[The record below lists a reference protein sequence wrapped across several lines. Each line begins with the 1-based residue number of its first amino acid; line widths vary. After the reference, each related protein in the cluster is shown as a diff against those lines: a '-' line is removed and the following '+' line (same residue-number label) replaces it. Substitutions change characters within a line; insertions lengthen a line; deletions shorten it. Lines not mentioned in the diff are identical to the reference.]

1 VNRDNGVVDG
11 CSLKDKTMKKVA
23 KITGIVILVIL
34 ILAILTPLIFKN
46 RIIAVVKK
54 EANQSLNATFD
65 FKNVKLSLFR
75 DFPNLSVRINDLSIV
90 GQGPFNGDT
99 LVYLP
104 GLNLT
109 LNLLS
114 VIRGDTYDIRKIQLL
129 NPQIH
134 LVVMEDGQ
142 ASWNIAKTQE
152 PAPPGEAAAPPAF
165 KIALKKFE
173 IRQGRIGYDDRQIK
187 TMIDIRDLDHILSGR
202 LTSDS
207 TTLSTMTHISG
218 LTVDYDGIR
227 YLNRATL
234 DIKADIDADLA
245 ASEYAFRNS
254 TLRLNDLVL
263 ALDGSVAMPAE
274 DYDIDLSF
282 ATTKTDFKSLLSL
295 IPAFYFKDF
304 KGVEATG
311 TVTAGGHI
319 KGIYNDTHY
328 PSFSLQLAV
337 EDGSFKYPSLPA
349 GVTDIA
355 IRADITNPG
364 GDLDNTTVA
373 VDRFHLDIA
382 HNPFDIR
389 FILKTPVSDPWLDVS
404 LQGTYDLGR
413 TKEFYPIG
421 TGNDLEGM
429 ITVDAGFKGSLSALE
444 NNQYDQ
450 FEAHG
455 YLTADHALVS
465 SSMLP
470 GPLEIT
476 GMRLEFTPAAAALK
490 SAVFRVGRNDISANG
505 TIRNYIPY
513 LLKGDTIRGQLTVQS
528 HFMNLND
535 FLAEDTTATPS
546 QVPPGTDTTAALTVF
561 EVPGNVDMVLSS
573 SFDRLVYQKMEMTYV
588 KGTLRVN
595 GRQVLLDNLTMNIL
609 GGGLAVSG
617 SYDTRDVKK
626 PAVNFH
632 LNVSNIDIPTT
643 YATLGLFQRYAPI
656 AEKMKGSFSSDVSY
670 SSLLDPAMMPDYS
683 TMTGNG
689 RLTTSVI
696 TVQDLVT
703 LNKIADILTL
713 DKLKKLTL
721 DKVDISFEFVNGK
734 VIVKPFTFKVDR
746 IMVQVGGSTSHKG
759 GLDYLMH
766 MALHKSVFGQE
777 INRVVGNLMGKV
789 KEQVPA
795 LTPGDSVKVDVVIGG
810 TVKEPTV
817 KVGLKE
823 SMSDEVD
830 KLKKAAEEELRK
842 QKEEL
847 EKNAREEANQALVDA
862 QAQADRIM
870 EEAGRKAEAIKT
882 TARQTSDKMKKD
894 ADINA
899 ENLIAEG
906 KKKGPLA
913 ELAARK
919 SAEEM
924 KKTTYKKADQLV
936 QEADK
941 QATALMREAKTKA
954 DKILSDARQ
963 KVNK

>member
-1 VNRDNGVVDG
+1 
-11 CSLKDKTMKKVA
+11 MKKIA

-34 ILAILTPLIFKN
+34 ILAIFTPLIFKN

-65 FKNVKLSLFR
+65 FKNVKLSLIR
-75 DFPNLSVRINDLSIV
+75 DFPNLSVRINDLSVV
-90 GQGPFNGDT
+90 GKGLFDGDT

-129 NPQIH
+129 EPQIH
-134 LVVMEDGQ
+134 LVVLEDGQ
-142 ASWNIAKTQE
+142 ASWNIAKME
-152 PAPPGEAAAPPAF
+152 EAAPPPGEAAAPSTY

-187 TMIDIRDLDHILSGR
+187 TLVDIRGLDHVLSGR
-202 LTSDS
+202 LTADS
-207 TTLSTMTHISG
+207 TTLSTVTHIAG

-227 YLNRATL
+227 YLNRAML
-234 DIKADIDADLA
+234 DLKADIDADLA
-245 ASEYAFRNS
+245 ASRYSVRNGS
-254 TLRLNDLVL
+254 LRLNDLVL

-274 DYDIDLSF
+274 GYDIDLSF
-282 ATTKTDFKSLLSL
+282 ATSKTDFKSLLSL
-295 IPAFYFKDF
+295 IPAIYQKDF

-311 TVTAGGHI
+311 MVTIGGHI

-328 PSFSLQLAV
+328 PSFSLQLVV
-337 EDGSFKYPSLPA
+337 ENGSFKYPSLPV
-349 GVTDIA
+349 GVTGIA

-373 VDRFHLDIA
+373 VDRFHLAIA
-382 HNPFDIR
+382 QNPLDIR

-413 TKEFYPIG
+413 TKDIYPIG
-421 TGNDLEGM
+421 AGNDLEGL
-429 ITVDAGFKGSLSALE
+429 ISVDAGFKGHLSALE
-444 NNQYDQ
+444 NNRYDQ

-470 GPLEIT
+470 GLLAIT

-490 SAVFRVGRNDISANG
+490 SAAFRIERNDISANG

-513 LLKGDTIRGQLTVQS
+513 LLKGDTISGQLAVQS

-535 FLAEDTTATPS
+535 FLAEDTTATATP
-546 QVPPGTDTTAALTVF
+546 VTPGADTTTALTVF
-561 EVPGNVDMVLSS
+561 EVPGNVDLVLSS
-573 SFDRLVYQKMEMTYV
+573 SFDKLVYQKMEMTDV
-588 KGTLRVN
+588 KGTLRIT
-595 GRQVLLDNLTMNIL
+595 GRQVLLDNLTMNML

-626 PAVNFH
+626 PAVNLH
-632 LNVSNIDIPTT
+632 LNVSNLDIPGTWST
-643 YATLGLFQRYAPI
+643 VGLFQRYAPV
-656 AEKMKGSFSSDVSY
+656 AEKMKGTFSSEVSY
-670 SSLLDPAMMPDYS
+670 SSLLDSAMMPDYS
-683 TMTGNG
+683 TMTGSG

-703 LNKIADILTL
+703 MNKIADILTL

-721 DKVDISFEFVNGK
+721 DKVNISFEFVNGK
-734 VIVKPFTFKVDR
+734 VIVKPFTFKLDR
-746 IMVQVGGSTSHKG
+746 IRVQVGGSTSHKG

-766 MALHKSVFGQE
+766 MAIHKSVFGQE
-777 INRVVGNLMGKV
+777 INRVISNLMGKV

-795 LTPGDSVKVDVVIGG
+795 LTPGDSVKVDVMIGG

-823 SMSDEVD
+823 SMNDEVK

-847 EKNAREEANQALVDA
+847 EQKAREEANQALADA
-862 QAQADRIM
+862 QVQADRIM
-870 EEAGRKAEAIKT
+870 EEAGKKAEAIKA

-894 ADINA
+894 ADTNA

-941 QATALMREAKTKA
+941 QAAAVMQEAKAKA